1 MRVKVMNR
9 VYKMSRKEYQGLLEM
24 AREQV
29 PLGIYAVEK
38 GDYAELRNDRCQ
50 SITQLKKL
58 IRQFRSQ
65 GLRVYANRR

>member
-1 MRVKVMNR
+1 M
-9 VYKMSRKEYQGLLEM
+9 EM

-29 PLGIYAVEK
+29 PLEIYAVEK